1 MNNKDPTEFRKEL
14 NEFSQR
20 LEARTRE
27 FESRG
32 EFSDVQRESVNRIR
46 DRHRRLESKLDA
58 SMHDKA
64 AWNSL
69 KDALA
74 FDFENILEDFARIDD
89 RSQAEIMKSKH
100 DQFDRSPQGK

>member
-1 MNNKDPTEFRKEL
+1 MNNKDLTEFRKEL

-32 EFSDVQRESVNRIR
+32 EFSDGQQESMNRIR
-46 DRHRRLESKLDA
+46 DRHRRLESRLDA
-58 SMHDKA
+58 AMHDRA

-74 FDFENILEDFARIDD
+74 VDFDSILEEFSRIDD
-89 RSQAEIMKSKH
+89 RSQAEMMKSKR
-100 DQFDRSPQGK
+100 D